1 MKSPKARRTV
11 QRSLLDRLQRTC
23 APLMSVATAAV
34 MLRVFL
40 GGTMLY
46 AGVDKTIL
54 DPRFLQPD
62 GVGSIGE
69 TLRLFVTADGPL
81 ASLVNAVAVEQPVLI
96 GAAMAGT
103 QVLVGA
109 LLLSGSW
116 VRLGALL
123 GAAISLSLA
132 LTASWGVSPYYY
144 GNDLPYF
151 VAFLALAAL
160 GDGGVLRAG
169 APVTRGHDPQRR
181 AALFTG
187 GGALLALLALV
198 ALDRSR
204 LTGLFAP
211 NSGSNTSPTPGAT
224 ATPSPSGAASG
235 SPEPT
240 PSPTASEA
248 PAGSASPNP
257 SATGGKTP
265 QPSPSA
271 TAGGGSVGTVIA
283 GGSSLSS
290 GQALNFSAGSTAAVL
305 LKDGSTYRA
314 FERACTHQGTN
325 VDWEPANGSFYCSNH
340 GARFSST
347 GDAIVGPARTPLR
360 PIAVSVAADGSVSYT
375 R

>member
-1 MKSPKARRTV
+1 MARLERA
-11 QRSLLDRLQRTC
+11 L
-23 APLMSVATAAV
+23 APLMNVATAAV
-34 MLRVFL
+34 LLRIFL

-46 AGVDKTIL
+46 AGLDKVIL

-62 GVGSIGE
+62 GVGSIGD
-69 TLRLFVTADGPL
+69 TLRLFVTAGGPL
-81 ASLVNAVAVEQPVLI
+81 APLVSAVAVGQPVLI
-96 GAAMAGT
+96 GAVMAGT

-144 GNDLPYF
+144 GNDLPYL
-151 VAFLALAAL
+151 VAFVALAAI

-204 LTGLFAP
+204 LAGLLAQ
-211 NSGSNTSPTPGAT
+211 NGGSDPTA
-224 ATPSPSGAASG
+224 SPSASA
-235 SPEPT
+235 S
-240 PSPTASEA
+240 ASEA
-248 PAGSASPNP
+248 PAASATPGSDEDGEKDDDDDDDDGAKSPKPSESAS
-257 SATGGKTP
+257 GGG
-265 QPSPSA
+265 
-271 TAGGGSVGTVIA
+271 GGGSVGTVIA
-283 GGSSLSS
+283 GGSSLGA
-290 GQALNFSAGSTAAVL
+290 GQALNFLAGSTAAVL

-325 VDWEPANGSFYCSNH
+325 VDWEAANGSFYCSNH
-340 GARFSST
+340 GARFSAA
-347 GDAIVGPARTPLR
+347 GDAIVGPARTALR
-360 PIAVSVAADGSVSYT
+360 PITVSVAADGSVTYS

>member
-1 MKSPKARRTV
+1 MN
-11 QRSLLDRLQRTC
+11 
-23 APLMSVATAAV
+23 VATAAV
-34 MLRVFL
+34 LLRIFL

-46 AGVDKTIL
+46 AGVDKAIL

-69 TLRLFVTADGPL
+69 TLRLFVTAGGPL
-81 ASLVNAVAVEQPVLI
+81 APLVSAVAVGQPVLI
-96 GAAMAGT
+96 GTVMAGT

-151 VAFLALAAL
+151 VAFLALAAI

-169 APVTRGHDPQRR
+169 APVTRGYDPNRR

-187 GGALLALLALV
+187 GGVVLTLLTLI

-204 LTGLFAP
+204 LASLIAP
-211 NSGSNTSPTPGAT
+211 NSGANASPTPGPTAT
-224 ATPSPSGAASG
+224 PAPSSGTPSPS
-235 SPEPT
+235 P
-240 PSPTASEA
+240 
-248 PAGSASPNP
+248 SAS
-257 SATGGKTP
+257 SGG
-265 QPSPSA
+265 A
-271 TAGGGSVGTVIA
+271 VGGTLIA
-283 GGSSLSS
+283 GGSSIGT
-290 GQALNFSAGSTAAVL
+290 GQALNFSAGGTAAVL
-305 LKDGSTYRA
+305 LKDGGTYRA

-340 GARFSST
+340 GARFSAA

-360 PIAVSVAADGSVSYT
+360 PITVSVAADGSVSYT